1 MFMSLTT
8 YGAIVIS
15 AADITL
21 RIYEIKK
28 TGIKPL
34 DELVY
39 NMHFGGEIY
48 AEGLISF
55 DSADE
60 ICRVLLNY
68 QRKLQEYAV
77 SNVQLYITH
86 SLTDAINLDFLVTQI
101 RIKTGM
107 KAKVLNN
114 SKERYLTLQSLA
126 GSLDSFEEIIK
137 TGTLILDIGYG
148 NIQMT
153 VYDKSQLISSN
164 NYRLGISRLR
174 ENILGKEVKKN
185 EYSKLIYE
193 SIKGDF
199 DEYYN
204 SYIKDRVIDDFIVIG
219 SELKYLEAISH
230 KNKVKLED
238 VKKMHETLFNNE
250 DISEDKALLLAPLLV
265 LVEGFASMT
274 QAISFYALDVDLSDG
289 AALDF
294 ASKKNK
300 TMIGHQFSED
310 RISGAIHLAKRYE
323 CDLDHNLFVCNIA
336 KELFKAVAKPFSL
349 NNKDQQVLEIAC
361 IMHNCG
367 RFINI
372 ANRDECS
379 YMIIKDSEFVNLS
392 DVNRVLVANVLR
404 YKNKQFPYAKDLNE
418 PLLNSDFYVIM
429 ARVTALFR
437 LADALDEC
445 HLQKLEDVKASIK
458 GDEFIIRASSK
469 QDIVLETREFEK
481 RSHLFKEVFGLKPV
495 LKCKRRVK

>member
-1 MFMSLTT
+1 MATT
-8 YGAIVIS
+8 SYGAIVIS

-21 RIYEIKK
+21 RIYEFRKN
-28 TGIKPL
+28 GIKQI
-34 DELVY
+34 DELLHS
-39 NMHFGGEIY
+39 MHFGQEIY

-60 ICRVLLNY
+60 ICRVLVEY

-77 SNVQLYITH
+77 TNVQLYITH

-126 GSLDSFEEIIK
+126 GTLSSFEDIIK

-153 VYDKSQLISSN
+153 IYDKSQLISSN

-174 ENILGKEVKKN
+174 ENIMGKEIKKN
-185 EYSKLIYE
+185 EYSKLVYE

-199 DEYYN
+199 DEYYS
-204 SYIKDRVIDDFIVIG
+204 SYVKDRIIENFIVIG
-219 SELKYLEAISH
+219 SELKHLNRISH
-230 KNKVKLED
+230 KNIVKIDDL
-238 VKKMHETLFNNE
+238 KNFHENLFNHSDIPE
-250 DISEDKALLLAPLLV
+250 DRAMLLAPMFV
-265 LVEGFASMT
+265 LVEGFAAMT
-274 QAISFYALDVDLSDG
+274 QAQSFYALDVDLSDG
-289 AALDF
+289 AAVDF
-294 ASKKNK
+294 ASRKSKSN
-300 TMIGHQFSED
+300 IGHQFSED
-310 RISGAIHLAKRYE
+310 RLSGAIHLAKRYE
-323 CDLDHNLFVCNIA
+323 CDMAHNLFVWKIA

-349 NNKDQQVLEIAC
+349 NNKDQQVLEIAS

-392 DVNRVLVANVLR
+392 DVNKILVANVLR
-404 YKNKQFPYAKDLNE
+404 YKNKQFPYARDLNE
-418 PLLNSDFYVIM
+418 PLLNSDLYVIM

-445 HLQKLEDVKASIK
+445 HLQKLEDVKATIK
-458 GDEFIIRASSK
+458 GDEFIIRATSK
-469 QDIVLETREFEK
+469 QDVVLEAREFEK
-481 RSHLFKEVFGLKPV
+481 RSKLFQEVFGLKPV
-495 LKCKRRVK
+495 FKCKRKV